1 MLVLKRGQPTLLYL
15 VPVCL
20 ISVLL
25 CAFVRKEVQAIYKY
39 DEDEEIKAIY
49 DQIKALAAEYK
60 QSNQHQNH
68 EEARII
74 YNLVKGRF
82 TNSDSKSAKAISTY
96 ITNHKKDRVHRHST
110 HNYLLNQI
118 LLWQRKT
125 LTADERKDMQNL
137 IITKW
142 DDQV

>member
-49 DQIKALAAEYK
+49 DQIKALAA
-60 QSNQHQNH
+60 N
-68 EEARII
+68 
-74 YNLVKGRF
+74 
-82 TNSDSKSAKAISTY
+82 
-96 ITNHKKDRVHRHST
+96 KD
-110 HNYLLNQI
+110 
-118 LLWQRKT
+118 
-125 LTADERKDMQNL
+125 
-137 IITKW
+137 
-142 DDQV
+142 